1 MDVLSPSPSTGI
13 VFLWI
18 PCPDPACAER
28 IGGEAVEKRLA
39 ACANIVPGMRSIY
52 RWKGELQRDEET
64 VLVLKTTADR
74 SKALTDLVVASHPYE
89 VPAVSILPVVAGHAT
104 FLDWVRRE
112 TSEERDGLR

>member
-1 MDVLSPSPSTGI
+1 MDVLSPSSAAGI
-13 VFLWI
+13 VLLWI

-28 IGGEAVEKRLA
+28 IGSEAVERRLA

-74 SKALTDLVVASHPYE
+74 SQELTDLVASLHPYE
-89 VPAVSILPVVAGHAT
+89 VPAVSVLPVVAGHGP
-104 FLDWVRRE
+104 FLEWVRRE
-112 TSEERDGLR
+112 TSEER